1 MERRVLPQPTTLGPG
16 EPVLVRLA
24 WNVTVSGMLSIPQG
38 AKCLVVFAHGSGV
51 CGKDNVHLASV
62 LNKYNVGTLLFDLL
76 TDEEA
81 DYDEKTG
88 DLRRDTVMLGD
99 RLVSAIIWLE
109 EQRHLRS
116 LPLGLFG
123 DDKGAAAAFVA
134 AARLPDMVK
143 AVVVRSGCLEETE
156 AVCPFI
162 KAPTLL
168 LLGQNDSSCE
178 TSEKVLASL
187 SCEKGLR
194 TFDRLSDILAD
205 SEGLEFV
212 GEMSAAWFVKH
223 LQQLQPPARSDEISL
238 KNDAQD

>member
-16 EPVLVRLA
+16 EPVLVKLA

-38 AKCLVVFAHGSGV
+38 AKCLVIFAHGSGV
-51 CGKDNVHLASV
+51 CGTDNVHLARV
-62 LNKYNVGTLLFDLL
+62 LNSYNVGTLLFDLL

-81 DYDEKTG
+81 NFDEKTG
-88 DLRRDTVMLGD
+88 DLRHDMVMLGD

-123 DDKGAAAAFVA
+123 DDGGAAAAFVA

-143 AVVVRSGCLEETE
+143 AVVARSGCLEKTE
-156 AVCPFI
+156 ATWPFI
-162 KAPTLL
+162 KAPILL
-168 LLGQNDSSCE
+168 LLAHNDLNRE
-178 TSEKVLASL
+178 ISEKALSAL
-187 SCEKGLR
+187 SCEKSLR
-194 TFDRLSDILAD
+194 TFDRLRNILTD

-212 GEMSAAWFVKH
+212 GEMAAAWFIKH
-223 LQQLQPPARSDEISL
+223 LQKLQSPANEVGRDQPKE
-238 KNDAQD
+238 